1 MAKKTRADVRPDII
15 GMLTKAAALAKPAA
29 SGDADS
35 AKALKAVLDAVEGQL
50 ARLRADAEK
59 AVAEA
64 EGRKSVLTAAMRRY
78 LAGAYDFG
86 ADDVPVFGVI
96 GDATPKTY
104 DDGMGTLRAQ
114 QGGEGNVAAYLLP
127 QPAGA
132 FREAGFGRWAGT
144 DVGET
149 LRASGGS
156 FGGGSET
163 VVAATPGAYVE
174 NSRSEVRE
182 VEGGVAACLTGPAG
196 KNFNIIAGAFMGGQ
210 GAKAGSVAYSETVSP
225 TLKSSPSGSNQIPSL
240 VEQSLPVGP
249 CHARQAEPI
258 RLCHPTTA
266 GTLLA
271 SGAGM
276 SRPAGCA
283 SETDLVVAHP
293 VLACGDDFYCN
304 KVSVAEMDYA
314 QLKAAVKA
322 EAGRRQRR
330 HRVRRLTPIETARLQ
345 GMPDW
350 WHAVP
355 APEGKRP
362 KAMSP
367 SEVAAR
373 RRMYAEIGLDFTE
386 SEIAAFASDGDA
398 YKGHG
403 NSMAVPVMRFIF
415 TKTVDHVRE
424 RRPDFFVPQTATA
437 RPSSR
442 HEAANEATAV
452 SA

>member
-1 MAKKTRADVRPDII
+1 MAKKTKADIRPDII

-35 AKALKAVLDAVEGQL
+35 AAALKAVLDAVEGQL
-50 ARLRADAEK
+50 ARLRVDAEK

-64 EGRKSVLTAAMRRY
+64 EGRKSVLTSAMRRY
-78 LAGAYDFG
+78 LTGGYDFG

-127 QPAGA
+127 QPSGA
-132 FREAGFGRWAGT
+132 FREAGFGRWADT

-174 NSRSEVRE
+174 NSRSEVRQ

-225 TLKSSPSGSNQIPSL
+225 TLKASPSGSNQIPSL
-240 VEQSLPVGP
+240 VEQS
-249 CHARQAEPI
+249 
-258 RLCHPTTA
+258 CHPTTA

-276 SRPAGCA
+276 SRPAGRA

-293 VLACGDDFYCN
+293 VLACGYDNACH
-304 KVSVAEMDYA
+304 VASVADMDYA

-322 EAGRRQRR
+322 ESARRQRR

-355 APEGKRP
+355 APEGKRQ
-362 KAMSP
+362 KAMAP
-367 SEVAAR
+367 AEVSAR

-398 YKGHG
+398 YRGHG
-403 NSMAVPVMRFIF
+403 NSMAVPVMRFIL

-424 RRPDFFVPQTATA
+424 RRPDFFVPQTAT
-437 RPSSR
+437 SR
-442 HEAANEATAV
+442 REAADDAMQV

>member
-1 MAKKTRADVRPDII
+1 MAKKTKADVRPDII
-15 GMLTKAAALAKPAA
+15 DMLTKAAALAKPAA
-29 SGDADS
+29 AGDADS
-35 AKALKAVLDAVEGQL
+35 AEALKAVLDAGEGLL

-64 EGRKSVLTAAMRRY
+64 EGRKSVLTSAMRRY
-78 LAGAYDFG
+78 LTGAYDFG

-132 FREAGFGRWAGT
+132 FREAGFGRWADT
-144 DVGET
+144 DIGET

-163 VVAATPGAYVE
+163 VVSVKPSAYVE

-196 KNFNIIAGAFMGGQ
+196 KHFNIIAGAFMGGQ

-225 TLKSSPSGSNQIPSL
+225 TLKASPSGSNQVPSL
-240 VEQSLPVGP
+240 VEQS
-249 CHARQAEPI
+249 
-258 RLCHPTTA
+258 CHPSTA

-276 SRPAGCA
+276 SRPAGRA

-293 VLACGDDFYCN
+293 VLACGYDNACN
-304 KVSVAEMDYA
+304 VASVADMDYA
-314 QLKAAVKA
+314 QLKSAVKA
-322 EAGRRQRR
+322 VSARRQRR

-355 APEGKRP
+355 APEGKRQ
-362 KAMSP
+362 KAMAP
-367 SEVAAR
+367 AEVSAR

-403 NSMAVPVMRFIF
+403 NSMAVPVMRFIL

-424 RRPDFFVPQTATA
+424 RRPDFFVPQTAT
-437 RPSSR
+437 SR
-442 HEAANEATAV
+442 REAADDAMQV